1 MITRAK
7 RITFLGFD
15 VGDWLI
21 LIIGIA
27 LVSLLLCAGLRTQR
41 ARGEPQIAG
50 GGPIVLRRRYGR
62 PPSKRDWNFVG
73 LDGIR
78 IPLERVESCSVP

>member
-1 MITRAK
+1 MMTLK
-7 RITFLGFD
+7 FLAGSA
-15 VGDWLI
+15 I
-21 LIIGIA
+21 RLIIA
-27 LVSLLLCAGLRTQR
+27 FDAGLRTQR

-50 GGPIVLRRRYGR
+50 GGPIVWRRRYGR